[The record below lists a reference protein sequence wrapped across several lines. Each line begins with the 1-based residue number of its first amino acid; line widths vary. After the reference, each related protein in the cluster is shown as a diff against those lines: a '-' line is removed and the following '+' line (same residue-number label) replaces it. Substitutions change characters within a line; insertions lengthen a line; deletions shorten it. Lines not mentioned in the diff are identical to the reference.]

1 VPPTQFTLAGGTLE
15 VLDIAG
21 DPDRPALV
29 LLHEGLGSVGLWR
42 GFPERLAD
50 ATGRRTVAFSR
61 YGHGQS
67 DPPPKRRTPSFMHEE
82 ALEVLPELFAGLA
95 VREPVL
101 VGHSDGAS
109 IALIYAAHHPASAVV
124 AIAPHVFVEDMCLTE
139 IRHARDVYETGEMRE
154 RMARHHRDPD
164 AAFFGWNDVW
174 LDPDF
179 PKWDITDV
187 VDRIACP
194 LLLIQGERDQYGT
207 MAQLDA
213 IEQRAAGP
221 VRRVHLDCQ
230 HSPPTEMP
238 DETVAA
244 IADFT
249 SGLVRIA
256 EESYEDPAAK
266 VLVPAYVAEIRAMY
280 PDWTPDVPPRL
291 MPGDVEPPEG
301 RWLVAY
307 RDGQPV
313 GCAALKRLDDT
324 TAEIKRVYVAPEVRG
339 TGVARALLA
348 RLEAIA
354 RTIGYTTLRMDT
366 GARQPASVALFGSIG
381 YDQIA
386 DYNGNPVA
394 AYWFEKR
401 LA

>member
-1 VPPTQFTLAGGTLE
+1 MPPTDLTLAGGTLE
-15 VLDIAG
+15 VLDIPG
-21 DPDRPALV
+21 DPDQPPLV

-42 GFPERLAD
+42 GFPERLAA

-67 DPPPKRRTPSFMHEE
+67 DPPPRPRTPSFMHEE
-82 ALEVLPELFAGLA
+82 ALEVLPRLLGGLGIQ
-95 VREPVL
+95 EPIL

-109 IALIYAAHHPASAVV
+109 IALIYAAHHAARAVV
-124 AIAPHVFVEDMCLTE
+124 AIAPHVFVEEMCLTE
-139 IRHARDVYETGEMRE
+139 IRVARNTYESGDLRE

-164 AAFFGWNDVW
+164 VAFFGWNDVW
-174 LDPDF
+174 LDPEF
-179 PKWDITDV
+179 PDWSITDLIE
-187 VDRIACP
+187 RISCP

-213 IEQRAAGP
+213 IELRARTMVA
-221 VRRVHLDCQ
+221 RLQLDCQ
-230 HSPPTEMP
+230 HSPPTELP

-249 SGLVRIA
+249 NALVTIA
-256 EESYEDPAAK
+256 EESYDGPAAQ
-266 VLVPAYVAEIRAMY
+266 VLVPAYVDEIRAMY

-291 MPGDVEPPEG
+291 TPEDVEPPSG

-307 RDGQPV
+307 RKRQPV
-313 GCAALKRLDDT
+313 GCAALKRLDDD
-324 TAEIKRVYVAPEVRG
+324 TAEIKRVYVAPEARG

-348 RLEAIA
+348 RLETIA
-354 RTIGYTTLRMDT
+354 GEIGYTTLRMDT
-366 GARQPASVALFGSIG
+366 GARQPASVVLFGSVG
-381 YDQIA
+381 YEQIA